1 MVRKLSIAVAAALFT
16 ATTYAQGPM
25 HDTWDI
31 NAPNGA
37 PMILGQPLP
46 AAPAAAP
53 VARGPMH
60 DTWDIN
66 APNGEPSAL
75 AATPA
80 TDAHVHGIATNA
92 RVDRVITVKPGTRH
106 VNVRSGETVRFE
118 VGGQSFVRTFEPT
131 VNHPSFELS
140 EIAPAGLD
148 VQGVRV
154 YCSPDQYERAA

>member
-1 MVRKLSIAVAAALFT
+1 MVRKLSLAVAAALLTTT
-16 ATTYAQGPM
+16 AYAQGPM

-37 PMILGQPLP
+37 PMALGQPLP
-46 AAPAAAP
+46 AAPE
-53 VARGPMH
+53 VARAPMH

-75 AATPA
+75 AATPV
-80 TDAHVHGIATNA
+80 TDAHVHGIAATGT
-92 RVDRVITVKPGTRH
+92 RIDRVVEVKPGTRH
-106 VNVRSGETVRFE
+106 VNVRTGETVLFK
-118 VGGQSFVRTFEPT
+118 VGDQSFVRTFEPT
-131 VNHPSFELS
+131 VNHPVFELS
-140 EIAPAGLD
+140 EIAPASVN